1 MEKKKKKKVDL
12 TEMKKA
18 PWDFGIRPPDTTVA
32 DIISGTWLDDEEDLV
47 FINANVPGERAG
59 FVIGE
64 TPDGDGD
71 LELSYIGYRAPNEF
85 LFQGPKEEGYYYAVA
100 TVIGDTILWDNG
112 TTSVR
117 EQRRYRDLEKPVK
130 KWLCGEWISIE
141 DNASEDEASTTVYF
155 VDAIGTELEAGFY
168 DRHDKTPFLRF
179 VGLTPMTDEWVF
191 QYQDGRLIEATIN
204 ADGTVDWSDGTK
216 YVRSPVRDD
225 PETDFTSLLFEGK
238 WATWDEDGVP
248 EGTCVCA
255 GFKHFLHVQWNDGSP
270 LVKFRFTGR
279 EGDRFWF
286 DCEGAISAVFNGD
299 QITWDGRPGFG
310 GQCH

>member
-1 MEKKKKKKVDL
+1 M
-12 TEMKKA
+12 
-18 PWDFGIRPPDTTVA
+18 
-32 DIISGTWLDDEEDLV
+32 
-47 FINANVPGERAG
+47 
-59 FVIGE
+59 
-64 TPDGDGD
+64 
-71 LELSYIGYRAPNEF
+71 
-85 LFQGPKEEGYYYAVA
+85 FQGPKEEGYYYAVA

-117 EQRRYRDLEKPVK
+117 EKRRYRDLEKPVEK
-130 KWLCGEWISIE
+130 WLCEWLCGEWISIE
-141 DNASEDEASTTVYF
+141 NDASEDEASTTVYF
-155 VDAIGTELEAGFY
+155 VDAAGTEREAGFY
-168 DRHDKTPFLRF
+168 NRQDKAPFLRF
-179 VGLTPMTDEWVF
+179 VGLTPITDEWVF
-191 QYQDGRLIEATIN
+191 QCQDGRLIEATIN

-238 WATWDEDGVP
+238 WATWDEDGAP

-286 DCEGAISAVFNGD
+286 DRHGDEISAVFNGD
-299 QITWDGRPGFG
+299 QITWDDGCIWKPEKSVGMVTLILRRSGNPSSRDTMNL
-310 GQCH
+310 